1 MIKGRRTRKRK
12 SLGKASGNMWM
23 NGVKVFLFGFGG
35 VFLGILVL
43 IVGIKIMSAVIKE
56 LEAKKDERQ
65 QGK

>member
-1 MIKGRRTRKRK
+1 
-12 SLGKASGNMWM
+12 MWM